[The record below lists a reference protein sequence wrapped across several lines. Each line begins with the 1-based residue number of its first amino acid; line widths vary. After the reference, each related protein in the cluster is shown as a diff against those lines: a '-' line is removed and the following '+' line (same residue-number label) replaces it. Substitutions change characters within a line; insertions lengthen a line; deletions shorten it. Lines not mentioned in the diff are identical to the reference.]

1 MFTNNSTAEAASHK
15 GTSSSKPLFL
25 LILQLWELE
34 MHHGLF
40 LHVIHVA
47 GTWMRQ
53 QGTDGLSRSW
63 LDTGVLSGT
72 DMLSFVPLH
81 MSALDLQAS
90 LARWVHLWFLDLP
103 CTWLQPFDWLTKGH
117 QEDHFV

>member
-1 MFTNNSTAEAASHK
+1 
-15 GTSSSKPLFL
+15 
-25 LILQLWELE
+25 

-90 LARWVHLWFLDLP
+90 LARWVHLWFLDL
-103 CTWLQPFDWLTKGH
+103 CCLDSALTNSSVV
-117 QEDHFV
+117 EDIGELCDLLFCVPLGSDIWPQHLVEPLFVGIYLFT

>member
-1 MFTNNSTAEAASHK
+1 
-15 GTSSSKPLFL
+15 
-25 LILQLWELE
+25 

-47 GTWMRQ
+47 GTWMQQ
-53 QGTDGLSRSW
+53 QGTDGLSRGW

-103 CTWLQPFDWLTKGH
+103 CTWLQPFDWFTKGH